1 MLHYFVVII
10 LCIASVFSQNVSD
23 PFKLSIIHF
32 NDFHARFE
40 ETTPSGGTCKQTGQC
55 IGGFS
60 RLYKQIMTMLEE
72 TPNAVLLNAG
82 DDFQGTIWYSMGRWN
97 VTQTF
102 MNKLPIDAE
111 TLGNHEFDNGIGGI
125 VPYIKAL
132 QYPIVV
138 SNMDDSDE
146 PEIQNIYQKSV
157 VIERFGKK
165 IGIIG
170 VVRKDY
176 PILASTGKLKFYDES
191 ESINKEAERLVEEE
205 SVFTNII
212 LSHCGYEIDQQLARN
227 ASEKI
232 SIIVGAHS
240 HTFLFTGDN
249 PPGPAEVEG
258 PYPTIV
264 TSKHGHNI
272 LITQA
277 SAYCR
282 YLGNITIFLD
292 EDGEILEYSGAP
304 IFLDSNLLQDDD
316 INAALEPWKILF
328 DNQGNQVVGSSFVK
342 LDSTSC
348 YRQECTLG
356 NYVTDAMVYEYSKNV
371 AENVW
376 TNAAIAFT
384 NPGGLRTDIEVGDI
398 TYNDMVTACPF
409 ENTLD
414 FGVIQGK
421 YLKEL
426 LEYTV
431 APYSKDKPNA
441 SLKLLQVSGIQVV
454 YDLSRIVGDRVI
466 SAKIRCQNCTIPI
479 YEDLDENKDY
489 PLVINSFIAEGG
501 SGYQILID
509 NLKNRTIGPVDIDVL
524 VEFTT
529 RKYRIFQ
536 EEFGRITFK

>member
-1 MLHYFVVII
+1 MLHYLVVII
-10 LCIASVFSQNVSD
+10 FCIASVFSQNVSD

-60 RLYKQIMTMLEE
+60 RLYKQIMTMLQE

-111 TLGNHEFDNGIGGI
+111 TLGNHEFDNGIDGI

-212 LSHCGYEIDQQLARN
+212 LSHCGYEIDQHLARN

-240 HTFLFTGDN
+240 HTFLFTG
-249 PPGPAEVEG
+249 
-258 PYPTIV
+258 
-264 TSKHGHNI
+264 
-272 LITQA
+272 
-277 SAYCR
+277 
-282 YLGNITIFLD
+282 
-292 EDGEILEYSGAP
+292 
-304 IFLDSNLLQDDD
+304 DDD

-356 NYVTDAMVYEYSKNV
+356 NYITDAMVYEYSKNV

-479 YEDLDENKDY
+479 YEDLDENIDY

-509 NLKNRTIGPVDIDVL
+509 HLKNRTIGPVDIDVL
-524 VEFTT
+524 VEFTK